1 MSDHGD
7 ATKHP
12 RLAELEG
19 MVRDGRIDTIVVAFT
34 DMQGRLMGKR
44 VQGQAFLD
52 GVISHGAHFCTYL
65 LGTDMEMNTPDGFK
79 LMNWETGYGDWIAE
93 PIWDQLRVLP
103 WLPGTAMVLADTID
117 EETGLEIP
125 VSPRTI
131 LKRQVA
137 RAADAGFAIK
147 AGSEFEFYVLKD
159 SWEEL
164 AERGW
169 PVPRTFGHY
178 NEDYHLLQATKA
190 EPLHRLLRN
199 QMTEANVPI
208 EFSKG
213 EAANGQHEV
222 NIRYDHVLESAD
234 RSVVFKHG
242 AKEIAYLNGWGITF
256 MAKPDHRWTGSS
268 GHLHMSVWDVVKD
281 VPLMHATGREK
292 PGPYGLSKVGQQ
304 FMAGMMT
311 LSRELAVFVAPFINS
326 YKRYASLSWA
336 PVNVVWGRDNRTTG
350 FRLVGRGPALHV
362 ENRFPG
368 GDMNAYLTYAAM
380 IGAGL
385 YGIEHGL
392 KLEPE
397 FKGNGYLANGSP
409 ADAARP
415 VRGDRRAGAFGGR
428 ASRSSARTSSTTTS
442 TRPGSSRRRTTRW
455 SIRGTASDTS
465 SAAERRGQPRLT
477 QHRGVGSPGPR
488 DPRRPRGRPP
498 SRRRRWSTSGSAPAD
513 RNSSTISTSPCWA
526 ASWRGVNPPCCVAF
540 TSAPAASRTRQTS
553 RWRPAAAAWSGWFAN
568 SLRV

>member
-1 MSDHGD
+1 MSNHDQHT
-7 ATKHP
+7 AKNP
-12 RLAELEG
+12 RLAELET
-19 MVRDGRIDTIVVAFT
+19 MVRDGRIDTIVIAIT

-52 GVISHGAHFCTYL
+52 GVVSHGAHFCTYL
-65 LGTDMEMNTPDGFK
+65 LGTDMEMNTPEGFA

-93 PIWDQLRVLP
+93 PLWDQVRVLP

-117 EETGLEIP
+117 EETGREIP

-137 RAADAGFAIK
+137 RAADAGLAVK

-159 SWEEL
+159 SWEGL
-164 AERGW
+164 AENGW

-199 QMTEANVPI
+199 QMTESGVPI

-222 NIRYDHVLESAD
+222 NIRYGPVLESAD
-234 RSVVFKHG
+234 RSVLFKHG

-268 GHLHMSVWDVVKD
+268 GHLHMSIWDAVRD
-281 VPLMHATGREK
+281 IPLMAATGREK
-292 PGPYGLSKVGQQ
+292 GGPYGLSKTGQQ
-304 FMAGMMT
+304 FMAGMMA

-350 FRLVGRGPALHV
+350 FRLVGHGPSLHV

-380 IGAGL
+380 VGAGL
-385 YGIEHGL
+385 YGIEHGM
-392 KLEPE
+392 KLAPE
-397 FKGNGYLANGSP
+397 FKGNGYLATGVPRMPRALYEAIGELERSE
-409 ADAARP
+409 AARKIFGEDVVAHYLNAARVEQDTYDSVVHP
-415 VRGDRRAGAFGGR
+415 WDRERYLERG
-428 ASRSSARTSSTTTS
+428 
-442 TRPGSSRRRTTRW
+442 
-455 SIRGTASDTS
+455 
-465 SAAERRGQPRLT
+465 
-477 QHRGVGSPGPR
+477 
-488 DPRRPRGRPP
+488 
-498 SRRRRWSTSGSAPAD
+498 
-513 RNSSTISTSPCWA
+513 
-526 ASWRGVNPPCCVAF
+526 
-540 TSAPAASRTRQTS
+540 
-553 RWRPAAAAWSGWFAN
+553 
-568 SLRV
+568 